1 MPCNDGGYSAH
12 YEDYRKAQKERD
24 WFESALCATM
34 TALED
39 LMKQNGCAHAYD
51 ILDYKEAGIR
61 RGDLIIWHEAH
72 KIKDAKRR
80 EREAQERQEAIE
92 KAKKAKA
99 KKALLAK
106 LTPEER
112 ELLGV

>member
-1 MPCNDGGYSAH
+1 MPCNDGGYSSH
-12 YEDYRKAQKERD
+12 YEDYRKAQKQNA
-24 WFESALCATM
+24 WLESALCASM
-34 TALED
+34 AALEN

-51 ILDYKEAGIR
+51 IIDYKEAGIKR
-61 RGDLIIWHEAH
+61 ESLVMWHTEH
-72 KIKDAKRR
+72 KAKDAKRR
-80 EREAQERQEAIE
+80 EREAKERKENAE